1 MSMSRDTKTLGVS
14 GRTTG
19 EEVRVLIGT
28 NIAGDIVIPTNV
40 DTVTTDKIVGTV
52 GTRTGG
58 ASKTLEIAGAS
69 TSKLLDDTGALLD
82 GWKDNVNKADVVT
95 IEGLSEYP
103 NGLTADVLS
112 TTGSGNT
119 SKITLVNLSNQFGQP
134 IEPVAF
140 AAQSC
145 TISIERF
152 VLSSAFTSEVSS
164 GLNIT
169 QNTSTIVEK
178 RPLQQV
184 NNNPTLGGAATL
196 EKTFDTTLQWQA
208 QATINM
214 TFKDDADLARRL
226 INISLHQ
233 RNTPVSMRLVTGP
246 NFSGYYGLARPLFG
260 GGAPAPATPTDIAQ
274 IELTFEGQNYLRL
287 MPPIV

>member
-1 MSMSRDTKTLGVS
+1 MSQSRDTKSLGV
-14 GRTTG
+14 GRLTTG
-19 EEVRVLIGT
+19 EEVRILIGT
-28 NIAGDIVIPTNV
+28 NIAGEIVIPTNV
-40 DTVTTDKIVGTV
+40 DKVTTDKIVGAV

-58 ASKTLEIAGAS
+58 ASKTLEISAAS
-69 TSKLLDDTGALLD
+69 TGKLLDATGAVLD
-82 GWKDNVNKADVVT
+82 GWVDNVNLADVIT
-95 IEGLSEYP
+95 IEGLSQYP

-112 TTGSGNT
+112 TTGSGNA

-134 IEPVAF
+134 IDPVAF
-140 AAQSC
+140 TAQSC

-164 GLNIT
+164 GININ
-169 QNTSTIVEK
+169 QNTSTVVEK
-178 RPLQQV
+178 RPLAQV
-184 NNNPTLGGAATL
+184 NANPTLGGAATL

-214 TFKDDADLARRL
+214 TFKSDNDLARRL

-233 RNTPVSMRLVTGP
+233 RNTPISMRLVTGP
-246 NFSGYYGLARPLFG
+246 SFSGYYGLARPLFA

-274 IELTFEGQNYLRL
+274 IELTFEGQNYLRV

>member
-208 QATINM
+208 QATI
-214 TFKDDADLARRL
+214 LSL
-226 INISLHQ
+226 IHI
-233 RNTPVSMRLVTGP
+233 
-246 NFSGYYGLARPLFG
+246 
-260 GGAPAPATPTDIAQ
+260 
-274 IELTFEGQNYLRL
+274 
-287 MPPIV
+287 